1 MIDLSVT
8 GVSLV
13 FLLFFSLV
21 FFTLFVSRFKEIAV
35 SSYFFANRDTHWLV
49 LGASFL
55 TTWLSGLY
63 AFGLLVRGLDSTWV
77 IVYGAISIL
86 MLFVLG
92 WFLGPLYM
100 KLGIN
105 TLPEYFEKRFS
116 RNCKLFLSS
125 LYILGN
131 VFVRLIVILVLGSVL
146 IGKIAG
152 VDPFSPLL
160 FFLFVTGVYVVIGGL
175 RAEVFASV
183 IQGLFVIVMMGVFA
197 QWAASHE
204 ILRGSALGSAVGLPS
219 YGAGGGGTRLA
230 SAALGLPMI
239 GFWFW
244 CGDQFIVQK
253 VLGARS
259 EYFLRK
265 ATVAHGLL
273 QVIPVA
279 AVTVIGTAFLPGI
292 LPEGTPDPLLAA
304 GPVPDIIRVGLLLA
318 VAALLMALFASVFN
332 STSLLITF
340 DFYRS
345 FKPLASDRTLLFVGR
360 MTTIILLLLSILMIP
375 VAQAM
380 NFAMC
385 FKLLEFFV
393 YFSALVTAV
402 LLTSLVTRKVRS
414 LSAILTLHVAS
425 AIILLRAAIEILYPD
440 RNFQNALVEAF
451 AGTGSLEFAIFVFLV
466 TIALLFVFNEF
477 GRLQHIPIPMQRSMK
492 FFGK

>member
-13 FLLFFSLV
+13 FLLFFSLI
-21 FFTLFVSRFKEIAV
+21 FFTVFVSRVKEIAV
-35 SSYFFANRDTHWLV
+35 SGYFFANRNTHWLV

-63 AFGLLVRGLDSTWV
+63 AFGLLVRGLNTTWV
-77 IVYGAISIL
+77 IVYSAVSIL
-86 MLFVLG
+86 MLFLLG

-100 KLGIN
+100 KMGIN

-125 LYILGN
+125 LYVLGN
-131 VFVRLIVILVLGSVL
+131 VFVRLIVILVFGSVL

-160 FFLFVTGVYVVIGGL
+160 FFLFVTGVYVIIGGL
-175 RAEVFASV
+175 RAEVFASIV
-183 IQGLFVIVMMGVFA
+183 QGLFVIVMTVVFA
-197 QWAASHE
+197 KW
-204 ILRGSALGSAVGLPS
+204 LGSHNIPGSSLLERTAGLPS
-219 YGAGGGGTRLA
+219 YGVAGGGTRWA
-230 SAALGLPMI
+230 SAALGLPVI

-253 VLGARS
+253 VLGAGS
-259 EYFLRK
+259 AYLLRK
-265 ATVAHGLL
+265 ATIAHGLL

-279 AVTVIGTAFLPGI
+279 AVVVIGTAFLPGI
-292 LPEGTPDPLLAA
+292 LPEGAPDALLGA
-304 GPVPDIIRVGLLLA
+304 GVIPDILRIGLLLA

-340 DFYRS
+340 DFYRT
-345 FKPLASDRTLLFVGR
+345 FKPSASDRTLLFVGR
-360 MTTIILLLLSILMIP
+360 MTTIILLLFSILMIP
-375 VAQAM
+375 VAQTI

-402 LLTSLVTRKVRS
+402 LLVSLISRKIRS
-414 LSAILTLHVAS
+414 LSAMLTLVVAS
-425 AIILLRAAIEILYPD
+425 AIILVRAAAEVLYPD
-440 RNFQNALVEAF
+440 RNFESELLGAF
-451 AGTGSLEFAIFVFLV
+451 AGTGSMEFAVFIFLIS
-466 TIALLFVFNEF
+466 IALLFVFNGF
-477 GRLQHIPIPMQRSMK
+477 GRLQHTAVPAQRNMK
-492 FFGK
+492 LFGK

>member
-13 FLLFFSLV
+13 FLLFFSLI

-35 SSYFFANRDTHWLV
+35 SGYFFANRDTHWLV
-49 LGASFL
+49 LAASFL

-63 AFGLLVRGLDSTWV
+63 AFGLLVRGLNTTWV
-77 IVYGAISIL
+77 IVYGALSIL

-100 KLGIN
+100 KMGIN
-105 TLPEYFEKRFS
+105 TLPEYFERRFG
-116 RNCKLFLSS
+116 RNCRLFLSS

-131 VFVRLIVILVLGSVL
+131 IFVRLIVILVIGSVL

-152 VDPFSPLL
+152 VDPFAPLL
-160 FFLFVTGVYVVIGGL
+160 FFLFVTGVYVIIGGL
-175 RAEVFASV
+175 RAEVFASI
-183 IQGLFVIVMMGVFA
+183 IQGVFVILMMAVFA
-197 QWAASHE
+197 QWAAGQNV
-204 ILRGSALGSAVGLPS
+204 LDNSALQRPTGLS
-219 YGAGGGGTRLA
+219 YFSGGGDGTHLA
-230 SAALGLPMI
+230 SAALGLPVI

-253 VLGARS
+253 VLGAGS
-259 EYFLRK
+259 AYLLRK

-279 AVTVIGTAFLPGI
+279 AVAVIGTAFLPGI
-292 LPEGTPDPLLAA
+292 LPEGAPDALMAA
-304 GPVPDIIRVGLLLA
+304 GPIPDIIRVGLLLA

-332 STSLLITF
+332 TTSLLITF

-345 FKPLASDRTLLFVGR
+345 FKPSASDRTLLFVGR
-360 MTTIILLLLSILMIP
+360 MTTIILLLFSILMIP
-375 VAQAM
+375 IAQAM

-402 LLTSLVTRKVRS
+402 LLASLITRKIRS
-414 LSAILTLHVAS
+414 LSAMLTLHVAS
-425 AIILLRAAIEILYPD
+425 AIILVRAAIEILYPGG
-440 RNFQNALVEAF
+440 NFQSALLSAF
-451 AGTGSLEFAIFVFLV
+451 AGTGSLEFAVFIFL
-466 TIALLFVFNEF
+466 TSIALLFVFNEF
-477 GRLQHIPIPMQRSMK
+477 GRFQHIPFPTQRSMK
-492 FFGK
+492 FLGK